1 LAGKMII
8 VDENVSMKYH
18 LTKVFELVIF
28 TKFWLEGI
36 HKPQE
41 HVI

>member
-8 VDENVSMKYH
+8 VDENVSMEYH
-18 LTKVFELVIF
+18 LTKAFKLVIV
-28 TKFWLEGI
+28 TKFLFKGI

>member
-8 VDENVSMKYH
+8 VDENVSMEYH
-18 LTKVFELVIF
+18 LTKAFELVIF
-28 TKFWLEGI
+28 TKFWFEGI